1 MGDKSE
7 ADDQFQKLVEYLG
20 GPPHSQTIFSPEN
33 KQEDDIL
40 NSILA
45 AFRDHKKFYVEI
57 VKSFD
62 IENLN
67 SVFIY
72 IYRQLEKNGVK
83 IKLLKS
89 LNFMDT
95 ERENDSKYIYLI
107 TEKYLDISDSETLT
121 KIISLISGHLPS
133 NLVGIP
139 ILLGITENTLRY
151 LDKYRAENVNTSV
164 LNRMD
169 DPLTHSRFIGVGLA
183 LFSFTFFITLFGI
196 IIDRP
201 GILPLSLSEVSWIVF
216 STSFL
221 GITGFTLVIFG
232 SMDIP
237 SSKVKLIGKII
248 LVIALCEAA
257 SILLQLSKFSLLF
270 PSNGLH
276 LVLIT
281 PGNSL
286 SSITNLNAAGVIP
299 IIYSVISVI
308 LAIAFYFLAQHFS
321 KGIFKKVTS
330 IALYTAIIAELLSI
344 LIIIRGDAGYNLEYF
359 VVYQA
364 KYFYLSFYNNV
375 SPVMPYPTINLNT
388 ADFFFTFGN
397 YSTGFFYFILA
408 TGAAS
413 NLLFFISFLSAG
425 ILTFGKGK
433 KRSTTNAHGSN

>member
-1 MGDKSE
+1 MGDESE
-7 ADDQFQKLVEYLG
+7 ADDQLRKLVEYLG
-20 GPPHSQTIFSPEN
+20 GPPHSQTIFSQEN

-45 AFRDHKKFYVEI
+45 AFRDHRKFYVEI

-62 IENLN
+62 LENLN

-89 LNFMDT
+89 LDFIDT

-107 TEKYLDISDSETLT
+107 TEKYLDLSNRETFSKL
-121 KIISLISGHLPS
+121 ISLIGGHLPG
-133 NLVGIP
+133 NLMGIP

-151 LDKYRAENVNTSV
+151 LDKFRAENANTSE

-169 DPLTHSRFIGVGLA
+169 DPLTHSRFIGVGLT
-183 LFSFTFFITLFGI
+183 LFSFTFFITLIGI
-196 IIDRP
+196 VIDRP
-201 GILPLSLSEVSWIVF
+201 GILPLSLSAASWIIF

-221 GITGFTLVIFG
+221 GISGFTLVIFG
-232 SMDIP
+232 SMNVP
-237 SSKVKLIGKII
+237 SSRVKLIGKII
-248 LVIALCEAA
+248 LVIALCEAT
-257 SILLQLSKFSLLF
+257 SIVLQLKFSLLF
-270 PSNGLH
+270 PSDGLH

-286 SSITNLNAAGVIP
+286 SSITNLKVAGVIP
-299 IIYSVISVI
+299 IIYSVISII
-308 LAIAFYFLAQHFS
+308 LAIAFYFLVRRFS
-321 KGIFKKVTS
+321 TGIFNKVTS
-330 IALYTAIIAELLSI
+330 IALYAAIIAELLSI

-364 KYFYLSFYNNV
+364 KYLYLSFYNNV
-375 SPVMPYPTINLNT
+375 SPVMPYPAINLNT

-397 YSTGFFYFILA
+397 YSTGFFYSVLA
-408 TGAAS
+408 IGATS
-413 NLLFFISFLSAG
+413 NFLFFISFLNAG
-425 ILTFGKGK
+425 ILTLGKGK
-433 KRSTTNAHGSN
+433 KRSTTRAHGSN

>member
-1 MGDKSE
+1 MGDESE
-7 ADDQFQKLVEYLG
+7 ANDQLKKLVEYLG
-20 GPPHSQTIFSPEN
+20 GPPHSETIFSPEN

-232 SMDIP
+232 SMD
-237 SSKVKLIGKII
+237 SLIKGKINR
-248 LVIALCEAA
+248 
-257 SILLQLSKFSLLF
+257 K
-270 PSNGLH
+270 
-276 LVLIT
+276 
-281 PGNSL
+281 
-286 SSITNLNAAGVIP
+286 
-299 IIYSVISVI
+299 
-308 LAIAFYFLAQHFS
+308 
-321 KGIFKKVTS
+321 
-330 IALYTAIIAELLSI
+330 
-344 LIIIRGDAGYNLEYF
+344 
-359 VVYQA
+359 
-364 KYFYLSFYNNV
+364 
-375 SPVMPYPTINLNT
+375 
-388 ADFFFTFGN
+388 N
-397 YSTGFFYFILA
+397 YSRYSIM
-408 TGAAS
+408 
-413 NLLFFISFLSAG
+413 
-425 ILTFGKGK
+425 
-433 KRSTTNAHGSN
+433 